1 MGGEVFSPRVEELG
15 EFEGEGDE
23 PVKKIDDGGGSGG
36 APVTLELAQG
46 RLGVVNLLHDKLGEP
61 LANQKRKKK
70 GGGCCPSPVA
80 AMARRRRTN
89 RGSGAA
95 C

>member
-15 EFEGEGDE
+15 KFEDEGDE
-23 PVKKIDDGGGSGG
+23 PVMKIDDGDGSGG
-36 APVTLELAQG
+36 APLTLELAQG
-46 RLGVVNLLHDKLGEP
+46 RLRVVNLLHDKLGEP
-61 LANQKRKKK
+61 LANQKRNKK
-70 GGGCCPSPVA
+70 GGGCCPSPEA
-80 AMARRRRTN
+80 AMARRRQTN